1 MSEFE
6 KNIENLLKEGGLEF
20 VDAPPADMQEGSVEQ
35 TVQEPQ
41 NLESSFTNETVPS
54 QPEEVPVSEVQN
66 NVEQSSS
73 NDISD
78 EEFEAML
85 ISHLSE
91 RLGRQFTGID
101 ELSQYVNREQSATA
115 EIDERVRVIADFV
128 SSTGRSPEEW
138 FMYQS
143 FNPSEMDDLS
153 VVKTQLMSENQDLSN
168 EEIDML
174 ISRKYKLDEDMYD
187 ENEVKYS
194 QLQLKMDAKSARREL
209 EQLRETY
216 KMPVQQQ
223 QSQEPLFDNNWI
235 NEMYSEVDSIE
246 AIDFEVANGKVF
258 SFGIDDRYRPVL
270 KDKNANLES
279 YFDEYVRND
288 GSWDFEKLTMHRTV
302 LDNID
307 NIVRSVYQQGISDG
321 QRKVVENSSNIQ
333 ASAPSVGNTPKTPS
347 VAEQLRN
354 YFNTDDMM
362 RIR

>member
-1 MSEFE
+1 
-6 KNIENLLKEGGLEF
+6 
-20 VDAPPADMQEGSVEQ
+20 
-35 TVQEPQ
+35 
-41 NLESSFTNETVPS
+41 
-54 QPEEVPVSEVQN
+54 
-66 NVEQSSS
+66 
-73 NDISD
+73 
-78 EEFEAML
+78 
-85 ISHLSE
+85 
-91 RLGRQFTGID
+91 
-101 ELSQYVNREQSATA
+101 
-115 EIDERVRVIADFV
+115 
-128 SSTGRSPEEW
+128 
-138 FMYQS
+138 MYQS

-153 VVKTQLMSENQDLSN
+153 VVKTQIMSENQDLSS

-187 ENEVKYS
+187 ESEVKYS

-216 KMPVQQQ
+216 KTPVRQQQ
-223 QSQEPLFDNNWI
+223 AQEPLFDDNWI
-235 NEMYSEVDSIE
+235 SEMHSEVDSIE
-246 AIDFEVANGKVF
+246 AIDFEVSNGKVF
-258 SFGIDDRYRPVL
+258 SFGIDDKYKPVL

-347 VAEQLRN
+347 VAEQLKN